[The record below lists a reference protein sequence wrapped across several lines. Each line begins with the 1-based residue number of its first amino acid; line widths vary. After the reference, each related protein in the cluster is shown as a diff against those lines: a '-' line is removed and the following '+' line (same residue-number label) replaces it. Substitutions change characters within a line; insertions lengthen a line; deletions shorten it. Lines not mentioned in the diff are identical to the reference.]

1 MFYSSKNKRVRK
13 WSITRHDSFF
23 GNEEETCLHWNSKV
37 FFSRGSITCERATS
51 SSKLK
56 VDKGQV
62 ALSNCYPSLRKKITQ
77 VDKLSLERR
86 KEGRGMTRSRRV
98 FFSCSQ
104 LLYRLLSWSSDNY
117 FGQVWHCLTKKY
129 VISTNISWSLA
140 TSFLTAF
147 SKKILVLLDQGRL

>member
-1 MFYSSKNKRVRK
+1 MKHNQAWQLLGEWRPVY
-13 WSITRHDSFF
+13 T
-23 GNEEETCLHWNSKV
+23 ETQRF

-86 KEGRGMTRSRRV
+86 KEGRGMTRSRGG
-98 FFSCSQ
+98 FFFFLALNFYTGYYHEVVTTTLDKCGTASQ
-104 LLYRLLSWSSDNY
+104 
-117 FGQVWHCLTKKY
+117 KKY

>member
-13 WSITRHDSFF
+13 WSITRHDSFL
-23 GNEEETCLHWNSKV
+23 GNEDLFTLKLKG

-86 KEGRGMTRSRRV
+86 KEGRGMTRSRR
-98 FFSCSQ
+98 FFFLALNFYTGYYHEVVTTTLDKCGTASQ
-104 LLYRLLSWSSDNY
+104 
-117 FGQVWHCLTKKY
+117 KKY